1 MYTNAYETDG
11 QRGCRVESGFRDLRT
26 WVFYCAIYLLCF
38 AGLSL
43 FQWLY
48 LNAWQ
53 LDNWVS
59 TLADVAGGS
68 IGLALLMVISVEGVR
83 AMVLFAPIIKKR
95 MEEKARQEGRQEG
108 RRENNAEWEAWLKRR
123 DEAQANGQ
131 PFDEPSPSQGPGKN
145 NGV

>member
-1 MYTNAYETDG
+1 M
-11 QRGCRVESGFRDLRT
+11 ESGFRDLRT
-26 WVFYCAIYLLCF
+26 WVFYCAIYVFCF

-48 LNAWQ
+48 LNTWQ
-53 LDNWVS
+53 LDNWVP

-95 MEEKARQEGRQEG
+95 MEEKARQEGRKEGRQEGRQEG
-108 RRENNAEWEAWLKRR
+108 RRENNEEWEAWLKRR

-131 PFDEPSPSQGPGKN
+131 PFDEPSPSQVSGQN
-145 NGV
+145 NDA